1 MLKLGDKT
9 INKICL
15 GDKVFSKVCLGD
27 KLVFQDSKPI
37 FLDYVALDANSW
49 INTGFKPNPY
59 TTRVVLDFML
69 LDGATQNQPIFG
81 SRPTNGATIDSF
93 NVLYNNAYLA
103 KKLRL
108 DCTGDYSVATSNL
121 TANTRITLDCHNNK
135 VIVNGTTYTSK
146 VDKSSCTYSEFE
158 MYLGNINSAGSAF
171 STGCKIRVYGWSI
184 YDDGTLVQDLRPSI
198 DSNGV
203 VCFYDLVTKKYFY
216 NQGTGQ
222 FKAGGRFVKSILFD
236 GASFVDT
243 GIIPTNN
250 TGAYCKLVSSAKD
263 QTFLGSRN
271 DAGETRLGLIC
282 TNNTYIGFGR
292 GYYLYLNQDGSIV
305 YKDVSDRVSIQM
317 NNPLELW
324 SNFNND
330 KKLRV
335 KQGEIDVTGQPI
347 KDVSFTPQFTM
358 FLGGMN
364 ISGVHKSACTGKVLQ
379 CQITEGNTLLLDLRP
394 FVDENE
400 VACFYDIVTG
410 TKFYNQGT
418 GTLGYTE

>member
-1 MLKLGDKT
+1 MLKLGDKNIKKLYQGYKLIT
-9 INKICL
+9 KM
-15 GDKVFSKVCLGD
+15 CLGD
-27 KLVFQDSKPI
+27 KLIYHKQPTLLEYIEFDGQS
-37 FLDYVALDANSW
+37 Y
-49 INTGFKPNPY
+49 INTGICATTNTRVEATFYTTVQHTGFYGVYTTYKRLSSYINGAWRFGNTDTTVRDIQGILVDSIHDKNGVVINGNLLNYSATPAEFVGKEPMFLGWTNGCPISWDKFQGKLYKFKVYENDVLVGDFKPCINP
-59 TTRVVLDFML
+59 
-69 LDGATQNQPIFG
+69 
-81 SRPTNGATIDSF
+81 
-93 NVLYNNAYLA
+93 
-103 KKLRL
+103 
-108 DCTGDYSVATSNL
+108 
-121 TANTRITLDCHNNK
+121 
-135 VIVNGTTYTSK
+135 
-146 VDKSSCTYSEFE
+146 
-158 MYLGNINSAGSAF
+158 
-171 STGCKIRVYGWSI
+171 
-184 YDDGTLVQDLRPSI
+184 
-198 DSNGV
+198 NGV
-203 VCFYDLVTKKYFY
+203 VCFYDTVTKKYFY
-216 NQGTGQ
+216 NIGTGQ

-236 GASFVDT
+236 GASYIDT

-271 DAGETRLGLIC
+271 DSGNTRLGLIC
-282 TNNTYIGFGR
+282 TNYAHIGLGR
-292 GYYLYLNQDGSIV
+292 AEYLYLNQDGSIA
-305 YKDVSDRVSIQM
+305 YKDVSDRVLTQM

-364 ISGVHKSACTGKVLQ
+364 ITGVHKSACTGKVLQ

-400 VACFYDIVTG
+400 VACFYDMVTG

-418 GTLGYTE
+418 GTLGYTEE